1 MQNLNKKIFAIQDDL
16 DTLKSAIIKVRN
28 TDNNLLVTNC
38 ISRLKLG
45 NQKLHIIFD
54 TLLYNDDKNILIMI
68 KDSSVVSPELFK
80 EMLNNNNVGY
90 NELNFREYLHFDK
103 PETSKELF
111 FATSI
116 SNLKYVIEKSMKN
129 GSDSCTY
136 YPAIT
141 GHFTLKYFY
150 NKEKQEQ
157 LDDYYIKGLLE
168 LDDKIILIIKESIES
183 TLYFKRILHELE
195 KMNINVIVDYSK
207 QIKESLKEKKIIKK
221 KKRRI
226 LKK

>member
-183 TLYFKRILHELE
+183 TLYFKRILYELE

-207 QIKESLKEKKIIKK
+207 QIKESLKEKKLLKRKK
-221 KKRRI
+221 EEY
-226 LKK
+226 

>member
-80 EMLNNNNVGY
+80 KMLNNNSVGY

-207 QIKESLKEKKIIKK
+207 QIKESLKEKKLLKRKK
-221 KKRRI
+221 EEY
-226 LKK
+226 

>member
-168 LDDKIILIIKESIES
+168 LDDKIILIIKESTEP
-183 TLYFKRILHELE
+183 TLYFKRILYELE

-207 QIKESLKEKKIIKK
+207 QIKESLKEKKLLKRKK
-221 KKRRI
+221 EEY
-226 LKK
+226 

>member
-168 LDDKIILIIKESIES
+168 LDDKIILIMKESIES

-207 QIKESLKEKKIIKK
+207 QIKESLKEKKLLKRKK
-221 KKRRI
+221 EEY
-226 LKK
+226 

>member
-157 LDDYYIKGLLE
+157 LDDYYINGLLE
-168 LDDKIILIIKESIES
+168 LDDKIILIIKESTEP
-183 TLYFKRILHELE
+183 TLYFKRILYELE

-207 QIKESLKEKKIIKK
+207 QIKESLKEKKLLKRKK
-221 KKRRI
+221 EEY
-226 LKK
+226 

>member
-116 SNLKYVIEKSMKN
+116 FNLKYVIEKSMKN

-207 QIKESLKEKKIIKK
+207 QIKESLKEKKLLKRKK
-221 KKRRI
+221 EEY
-226 LKK
+226 

>member
-136 YPAIT
+136 YPALT

-207 QIKESLKEKKIIKK
+207 QIKESLKEKKLLKRKK
-221 KKRRI
+221 EEY
-226 LKK
+226 

>member
-1 MQNLNKKIFAIQDDL
+1 MQNLNKKIFAIQDDP
-16 DTLKSAIIKVRN
+16 DTLKSALINVRN
-28 TDNNLLVTNC
+28 TDNNLLITNC

-54 TLLYNDDKNILIMI
+54 TLLYNDEKNILVMI

-116 SNLKYVIEKSMKN
+116 SNLKYVIKKSMKN

-168 LDDKIILIIKESIES
+168 LDDKIILIIKESTES
-183 TLYFKRILHELE
+183 TLYFKRILHELK
-195 KMNINVIVDYSK
+195 KMNISVIVDYSK
-207 QIKESLKEKKIIKK
+207 QIKESLKEKKLVKRKK
-221 KKRRI
+221 EEY
-226 LKK
+226 

>member
-80 EMLNNNNVGY
+80 KMLNNNSVGY

-168 LDDKIILIIKESIES
+168 LDDKIILIIKESTEP
-183 TLYFKRILHELE
+183 TLYFKRILYELE

-207 QIKESLKEKKIIKK
+207 QIKESLKEKKLLKRKK
-221 KKRRI
+221 EEY
-226 LKK
+226 

>member
-80 EMLNNNNVGY
+80 KMLNNNNVGY

-136 YPAIT
+136 YPTIT

-168 LDDKIILIIKESIES
+168 LDDKIILIIKESTEP
-183 TLYFKRILHELE
+183 TLYFKRILYELE

-207 QIKESLKEKKIIKK
+207 QIKESLK
-221 KKRRI
+221 R
-226 LKK
+226 

>member
-207 QIKESLKEKKIIKK
+207 QIKESLKEKKLLKRKK
-221 KKRRI
+221 EEY
-226 LKK
+226 

>member
-80 EMLNNNNVGY
+80 KMLNNNSVGY

-168 LDDKIILIIKESIES
+168 LDDKIILIVKESIES

-207 QIKESLKEKKIIKK
+207 QIKESLKEKKLLKRKK
-221 KKRRI
+221 EEY
-226 LKK
+226 

>member
-80 EMLNNNNVGY
+80 KMLNNNNVGY

-168 LDDKIILIIKESIES
+168 LDDKIILIIKESTEP
-183 TLYFKRILHELE
+183 TLYFKRILYELE

-207 QIKESLKEKKIIKK
+207 QIKESLKEKKLLKRKK
-221 KKRRI
+221 EEY
-226 LKK
+226 